1 MKTILALLFSLIS
14 FQAFAALPTAIG
26 GAVSAEAD
34 GDIVWPDNFFAMNL
48 IAGSGVTLTP
58 NGKKLTIAASG
69 GGGSMPSTSAGV
81 ASAVSDETGSG
92 LMVFGT
98 SPTLATPTINGAA
111 AWQGGVR
118 QTFGANASVPGL
130 NVGSVAGDP
139 SSTSNGDVWANS
151 TAGRLRTKVGSQTAD
166 IATGYQY
173 EFSIGTVSSAT
184 AIVIDFSLAQYQKVT
199 LTHNATLATANRSA
213 TAGRSVTMFFTAS
226 GATRTVTVNGS
237 WFNYGT
243 DTVLSIPA
251 GKDGFVTVFSLGAA
265 ETDVRVASGVSQ

>member
-1 MKTILALLFSLIS
+1 MKTILALILSLIS
-14 FQAFAALPTAIG
+14 LQSFAAAPTAVG
-26 GAVSAEAD
+26 GAVSAETD

-58 NGKKLTIAASG
+58 SGKKLIVAASG

-92 LMVFGT
+92 LLVFGT
-98 SPTLATPTINGAA
+98 SPVLTTPTINGSA

-118 QTFGANASVPGL
+118 QTFGANSSVPGV

-139 SSTSNGDVWANS
+139 ASTSNGDVWANS

-173 EFSIGTVSSAT
+173 DFSVGTVSSGT
-184 AIVIDFSLAQYQKVT
+184 AIVIDFALAQYQKVT
-199 LTHNATLATANRSA
+199 LTHNATLTTANRSA
-213 TAGRSVTMFFTAS
+213 SAGRSVTMFFTAS
-226 GATRTVTVNGS
+226 GATRTVTVNAS

-243 DTVLSIPA
+243 ASVISIPA
-251 GKDGFVTVFSLGAA
+251 GKDAFVTVFCLGSA
-265 ETDVRVASGVSQ
+265 ETDVRVASGVSL